1 MKVWLLWQQ
10 VLDIVWNRKCIGI
23 LGEKMKKKS
32 IFNASFEES
41 LNLQD
46 DPISGEFSNKNLVSA
61 QEKEKYRGTTKSYV
75 WSTVLT
81 VVFIIGPNW
90 LITALTNYLY
100 HYSEDSPILPPV
112 HNFLPNWLFIIFLFV
127 WLLLILFGKRFSQQF
142 ILIYRGQFHMFVTFL
157 IWLII
162 EMNLF
167 LLTFLY
173 STIKATGAILFF
185 VLFGLMCCIIV
196 RSRRTSLL
204 SLLYGK
210 QEDEQDWLG
219 RLFHKVAAFI
229 FKYGFGIIVVLLIFR
244 LIFPNAV
251 GLMLD
256 TLGVLLI
263 WFVGDLLFVLLESF
277 LIFPFMLQGYYK
289 WKYPEEYREWEGKSV
304 EVWYGKRYLKKH
316 PELLQKKI
324 GNRSYD

>member
-1 MKVWLLWQQ
+1 
-10 VLDIVWNRKCIGI
+10 
-23 LGEKMKKKS
+23 MKKRS

-46 DPISGEFSNKNLVSA
+46 DPISGEFSNKNLASA

-75 WSTVLT
+75 WLTVLT

-100 HYSEDSPILPPV
+100 HHSEDSPLLPSV
-112 HNFLPNWLFIIFLFV
+112 HNFLPNWLFIIFLLL

-173 STIKATGAILFF
+173 STIKATGAILFLF
-185 VLFGLMCCIIV
+185 CLGLCAALSSEAGELRYCQCYMANKKTNKTGWGDCFIKWLHLSSNMVL
-196 RSRRTSLL
+196 
-204 SLLYGK
+204 
-210 QEDEQDWLG
+210 
-219 RLFHKVAAFI
+219 
-229 FKYGFGIIVVLLIFR
+229 
-244 LIFPNAV
+244 
-251 GLMLD
+251 
-256 TLGVLLI
+256 
-263 WFVGDLLFVLLESF
+263 
-277 LIFPFMLQGYYK
+277 
-289 WKYPEEYREWEGKSV
+289 
-304 EVWYGKRYLKKH
+304 
-316 PELLQKKI
+316 ELL
-324 GNRSYD
+324 